1 MDEYFL
7 YNDEEQT
14 VSRNYL
20 LFLDDRFSSKTL
32 DETAHNSSMSND
44 GNGSSQLSELSA
56 SSNNASSRSSDKLII
71 KAKVYILEILEVSS
85 FLIESN
91 AS

>member
-32 DETAHNSSMSND
+32 DETAHSGNIGND
-44 GNGSSQLSELSA
+44 GNGSSQLSELTT
-56 SSNNASSRSSDKLII
+56 SSSTSFRSSDKLII
-71 KAKVYILEILEVSS
+71 KAKVYILEILEVS
-85 FLIESN
+85 FLG
-91 AS
+91 